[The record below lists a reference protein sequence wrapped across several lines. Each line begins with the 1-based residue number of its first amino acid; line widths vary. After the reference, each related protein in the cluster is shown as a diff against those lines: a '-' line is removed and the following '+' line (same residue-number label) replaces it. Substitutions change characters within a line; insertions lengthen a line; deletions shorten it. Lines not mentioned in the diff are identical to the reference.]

1 MTFHWANFTAPLC
14 QEHHHVMSGEV
25 LWVYFVSFPGTLL
38 NPMSCLCVSK
48 TRPCLLSTISP
59 VTASLSLQLQPC
71 AAWHLGSWGATHVR
85 EASTVTVP
93 NDAMRLF
100 VPVALWSSQSGEMP
114 RRYSSQDLALS
125 LKNTWLCLFTVEWQL
140 PKTEAALFGLGL
152 ALFVVFIQCFHNQP
166 QSFTQLWS
174 IASHRTLPW
183 SSSEGRRYERILSRR
198 RNLHPNGRHTYSS
211 LEANRSW
218 GLEKWLSS

>member
-1 MTFHWANFTAPLC
+1 MWCLGKYFGCILC
-14 QEHHHVMSGEV
+14 
-25 LWVYFVSFPGTLL
+25 
-38 NPMSCLCVSK
+38 
-48 TRPCLLSTISP
+48 
-59 VTASLSLQLQPC
+59 LSLGLCLIRCPVSVFPRRVPASCPQY
-71 AAWHLGSWGATHVR
+71 HLSQQASVYSYSHVLRDTWGSWGATHVR
-85 EASTVTVP
+85 EASTITVP

-166 QSFTQLWS
+166 QSFPQLWS